1 MLYASLLSELT
12 YLAVPAPSAPRYRP
26 AKPAICPPVVLT
38 GKTSRL
44 RKRLK
49 PSGASGGQDTYPEV
63 GKGLT
68 ERPEVFLAVL
78 VLARYPLGGIVGKE
92 GAGEGLVAA

>member
-12 YLAVPAPSAPRYRP
+12 YLAVPAPSVPRYRP
-26 AKPAICPPVVLT
+26 AKPYLPP
-38 GKTSRL
+38 GGPYRED
-44 RKRLK
+44 K
-49 PSGASGGQDTYPEV
+49 PPPEAPEALGGVGRADTYPEV

>member
-1 MLYASLLSELT
+1 MVR
-12 YLAVPAPSAPRYRP
+12 LAVIGVDVFGRSRPLRSPVPPGEARYLPPGGPYREDKPPPEAPEA
-26 AKPAICPPVVLT
+26 L
-38 GKTSRL
+38 
-44 RKRLK
+44 
-49 PSGASGGQDTYPEV
+49 GGVGRADTYPEV